1 MAKKTERMLVCNA
14 LDERDFLRKKIIS
27 AINSTYF
34 IVCKRVKDDK
44 VRTTGYTDPKTF
56 ENDAKSSY
64 QSITDMIDRY
74 TRLDTA
80 ITLANAST
88 EIKLSDD
95 TVMTRA
101 AAISMR
107 KALVL
112 VGDTSID
119 FTGRLISVLERQFAS
134 VSATANELNAKADRE
149 LEQYKNNMT
158 SGDKA
163 KELTPAVT
171 QTLESLVADNRA
183 DIIDPIG
190 VEKEIKKLEDKYET
204 LKKELDSAIKV
215 SNATTFVEF

>member
-34 IVCKRVKDDK
+34 IACKRVKDDK

-56 ENDAKSSY
+56 ENEAKSSY

-107 KALVL
+107 KALV
-112 VGDTSID
+112 GDTSTD
-119 FTGRLISVLERQFAS
+119 FTGKLISVLERQFAS

-149 LEQYKNNMT
+149 LEQYKDNMT

>member
-34 IVCKRVKDDK
+34 IACKRVKDDK
-44 VRTTGYTDPKTF
+44 VRTTGFTDPKTF
-56 ENDAKSSY
+56 ENEAKSSY

-107 KALVL
+107 KALV
-112 VGDTSID
+112 GDTATD
-119 FTGRLISVLERQFAS
+119 FTGRLINVLEHQFAS

-149 LEQYKNNMT
+149 LEQYKDNMT

>member
-27 AINSTYF
+27 TINSTYF
-34 IVCKRVKDDK
+34 IACKRVKDDK
-44 VRTTGYTDPKTF
+44 VRTTGFTDPKTF
-56 ENDAKSSY
+56 ENEAKSAY

-107 KALVL
+107 KALV
-112 VGDTSID
+112 GDTSTD
-119 FTGRLISVLERQFAS
+119 FTGKLINVLERQFAS

-149 LEQYKNNMT
+149 LEQYKDNMT

>member
-34 IVCKRVKDDK
+34 IACKRVKDDK

-56 ENDAKSSY
+56 ENEAKSSY

-107 KALVL
+107 KALV
-112 VGDTSID
+112 GDTSTD
-119 FTGRLISVLERQFAS
+119 FTGRLISVLERQFTS

-149 LEQYKNNMT
+149 LEQYKDNMT

>member
-34 IVCKRVKDDK
+34 IACKRVKDDK
-44 VRTTGYTDPKTF
+44 VRTTGFTDPKTF
-56 ENDAKSSY
+56 ENDAKSAY

-107 KALVL
+107 KALV
-112 VGDTSID
+112 GDTTTD
-119 FTGRLISVLERQFAS
+119 FTGKLINVLERQFAS

-149 LEQYKNNMT
+149 LEQYKDNMT

>member
-34 IVCKRVKDDK
+34 IACKRVKDDK

-56 ENDAKSSY
+56 ENEAKSSY

-107 KALVL
+107 KALV
-112 VGDTSID
+112 GDISTD
-119 FTGRLISVLERQFAS
+119 FTGRLIIVLERQFAS

-149 LEQYKNNMT
+149 LEQYKDNMT

>member
-34 IVCKRVKDDK
+34 IACKRVKDDK

-56 ENDAKSSY
+56 ENEAKSSY

-107 KALVL
+107 KALA
-112 VGDTSID
+112 GDTSTD

-149 LEQYKNNMT
+149 LEQYKDNMT

>member
-1 MAKKTERMLVCNA
+1 MAKKTEQMLVCNA

-27 AINSTYF
+27 AINGTQF
-34 IVCKRVKDDK
+34 IACKRVKDEK

-56 ENDAKSSY
+56 EAEAKSTY

-74 TRLDTA
+74 NRLDTA

-88 EIKLSDD
+88 EIKLSDN
-95 TVMTRA
+95 TTMTRA

-107 KALVL
+107 KALVN
-112 VGDTSID
+112 DTSTD
-119 FTGRLISVLERQFAS
+119 FTGRLINTLERQFTN
-134 VSATANELNAKADRE
+134 VSAQANELNAKADRE
-149 LEQYKNNMT
+149 LEQYKDNMT

-163 KELTPAVT
+163 KELTPEVSK
-171 QTLESLVADNRA
+171 TLESLVADNRA

-215 SNATTFVEF
+215 SNATTSVEF

>member
-34 IVCKRVKDDK
+34 IACKRVKDDK

-56 ENDAKSSY
+56 ENEAKSAY

-107 KALVL
+107 KALV
-112 VGDTSID
+112 GDTTTD
-119 FTGRLISVLERQFAS
+119 FTGKLINVLERQFAS

-149 LEQYKNNMT
+149 LEQYKDNMT

>member
-34 IVCKRVKDDK
+34 IACKRVKDDK
-44 VRTTGYTDPKTF
+44 VRTTGFTDPKTF
-56 ENDAKSSY
+56 ENEAKAAY

-107 KALVL
+107 KALV
-112 VGDTSID
+112 GDTSTD
-119 FTGRLISVLERQFAS
+119 FTGKLISVLEHQFAS

-149 LEQYKNNMT
+149 LEQYKDNMT

>member
-1 MAKKTERMLVCNA
+1 MAKKTEQMLVCNA

-27 AINSTYF
+27 AINGAQF
-34 IVCKRVKDDK
+34 IACKRVKDEK
-44 VRTTGYTDPKTF
+44 VRTTGYTDQKTF
-56 ENDAKSSY
+56 EAEAKSTY

-74 TRLDTA
+74 NRLDTA

-88 EIKLSDD
+88 EIKLSDN
-95 TVMTRA
+95 TTMTRA

-107 KALVL
+107 KALV
-112 VGDTSID
+112 GDTTID
-119 FTGRLISVLERQFAS
+119 FTGRLINTLERQFTN
-134 VSATANELNAKADRE
+134 VSAQANELNAKADRE
-149 LEQYKNNMT
+149 LEQYKDNMT

-163 KELTPAVT
+163 KELTPEVSK
-171 QTLESLVADNRA
+171 TLESLVADNRA

>member
-34 IVCKRVKDDK
+34 IACKRVKDDK

-107 KALVL
+107 KALV
-112 VGDTSID
+112 GDTSTD
-119 FTGRLISVLERQFAS
+119 FTGRLISVLEHQFAS

-149 LEQYKNNMT
+149 LEQYKDNMT

-163 KELTPAVT
+163 KEITPAVT

>member
-34 IVCKRVKDDK
+34 IACKRVKDDK
-44 VRTTGYTDPKTF
+44 VRTKGYTDPKTF
-56 ENDAKSSY
+56 ENEAKSSY

-107 KALVL
+107 KALV
-112 VGDTSID
+112 GDTSTD
-119 FTGRLISVLERQFAS
+119 FTGRLICVLERQFAS
-134 VSATANELNAKADRE
+134 VSATANELNAKVDRE
-149 LEQYKNNMT
+149 LEQYKDNMT

-204 LKKELDSAIKV
+204 LNKELDSAIKV

>member
-34 IVCKRVKDDK
+34 IACKRVKDDK
-44 VRTTGYTDPKTF
+44 VRTTGFTDPKTF

-107 KALVL
+107 KALV
-112 VGDTSID
+112 GDTSTD

-149 LEQYKNNMT
+149 LEQYKDNMT

>member
-1 MAKKTERMLVCNA
+1 MAKEQMLACNA

-27 AINSTYF
+27 AINGAWF
-34 IVCKRVKDDK
+34 IACKRVKDEK
-44 VRTTGYTDPKTF
+44 VRTTGYTDPETF
-56 ENDAKSSY
+56 KKEAQSTY

-74 TRLDTA
+74 NRLDTA

-88 EIKLSDD
+88 EIKLSDN
-95 TVMTRA
+95 TTMTRA

-107 KALVL
+107 KALV
-112 VGDTSID
+112 GDTTTD
-119 FTGRLISVLERQFAS
+119 FTGRLINTLERQFTN
-134 VSATANELNAKADRE
+134 VSAQANELNAKADRE
-149 LEQYKNNMT
+149 LEQYKDNMT

-163 KELTPAVT
+163 KELTPEVSK
-171 QTLESLVADNRA
+171 TLESLVADNRA

>member
-34 IVCKRVKDDK
+34 IACKRVKDDK

-56 ENDAKSSY
+56 ENEAKSSY

-107 KALVL
+107 KALV
-112 VGDTSID
+112 GGTSTD

-149 LEQYKNNMT
+149 LEQYKDNMT

>member
-1 MAKKTERMLVCNA
+1 MLVCNA

-34 IVCKRVKDDK
+34 IACKRVKDDK

-107 KALVL
+107 KALV
-112 VGDTSID
+112 GDTSTD

-149 LEQYKNNMT
+149 LEQYKDNMT

>member
-34 IVCKRVKDDK
+34 IACKRVKDDK

-56 ENDAKSSY
+56 ENEAKSSY

-107 KALVL
+107 KALV
-112 VGDTSID
+112 GDTSTD

-149 LEQYKNNMT
+149 LEQYKDNMT

>member
-27 AINSTYF
+27 AIHNTYF
-34 IVCKRVKDDK
+34 IACKRVKDDK
-44 VRTTGYTDPKTF
+44 VRTTGFTDPKTF
-56 ENDAKSSY
+56 ENEAKSSY

-107 KALVL
+107 KALV
-112 VGDTSID
+112 GDTATD
-119 FTGRLISVLERQFAS
+119 FTGRLIRVLERQFAS

-149 LEQYKNNMT
+149 LEQYKDNMT

-163 KELTPAVT
+163 KELTPTVT

-204 LKKELDSAIKV
+204 FKKELDSAIKV

>member
-34 IVCKRVKDDK
+34 IACKRVKDDK
-44 VRTTGYTDPKTF
+44 VRTTGFTDPKTF
-56 ENDAKSSY
+56 ENEAKSAY

-107 KALVL
+107 KALV
-112 VGDTSID
+112 GDTSTD
-119 FTGRLISVLERQFAS
+119 FTGKLINVLERQFAS

-149 LEQYKNNMT
+149 LEQYKDNMT

>member
-34 IVCKRVKDDK
+34 IACKRVKDDK

-56 ENDAKSSY
+56 ENEAKSAY

-107 KALVL
+107 KALV
-112 VGDTSID
+112 GDTSTD

-149 LEQYKNNMT
+149 LEQYKDNMT

>member
-34 IVCKRVKDDK
+34 IACKRVKDDK

-107 KALVL
+107 KALV
-112 VGDTSID
+112 GDTSTD

-149 LEQYKNNMT
+149 LEQYKDNMT

>member
-34 IVCKRVKDDK
+34 IACKRVKDDK

-56 ENDAKSSY
+56 ENEAKASY

-107 KALVL
+107 KALV
-112 VGDTSID
+112 GDTSTD

-149 LEQYKNNMT
+149 LEQYKDNMT

>member
-34 IVCKRVKDDK
+34 IACKRVKDDK

-56 ENDAKSSY
+56 ENEAKSSY

-107 KALVL
+107 KALV
-112 VGDTSID
+112 GDTSTD

-149 LEQYKNNMT
+149 LEQYKDNMT

-163 KELTPAVT
+163 KELTPTVT

>member
-1 MAKKTERMLVCNA
+1 MAKKTEQMLVCNA

-27 AINSTYF
+27 AINSASF
-34 IVCKRVKDDK
+34 IACKRVKDEK

-56 ENDAKSSY
+56 ESEAKSTY

-74 TRLDTA
+74 NRLDTA

-88 EIKLSDD
+88 DIKLSDG

-107 KALVL
+107 KALV
-112 VGDTSID
+112 GDTSTD
-119 FTGRLISVLERQFAS
+119 FTGKLINVLERQFAS

-149 LEQYKNNMT
+149 LEQYKDNMT

>member
-34 IVCKRVKDDK
+34 IACKRVKDDK

-56 ENDAKSSY
+56 ENEAKSSY

-107 KALVL
+107 KALV
-112 VGDTSID
+112 GDTSTD

-134 VSATANELNAKADRE
+134 VSTTANELNAKADRE
-149 LEQYKNNMT
+149 LEQYKDNMT

>member
-34 IVCKRVKDDK
+34 IACKRVKDDK

-56 ENDAKSSY
+56 ENEAKSAY

-107 KALVL
+107 KALV
-112 VGDTSID
+112 GDITTD
-119 FTGRLISVLERQFAS
+119 FTGKLINVLERQFAS

-149 LEQYKNNMT
+149 LEQYKDNMT

>member
-1 MAKKTERMLVCNA
+1 MAKKAERMLVCNA

-34 IVCKRVKDDK
+34 IACKRVKDDK

-56 ENDAKSSY
+56 ENEAKSSY

-107 KALVL
+107 KALV
-112 VGDTSID
+112 GDTSTD

-149 LEQYKNNMT
+149 LEQYKDNMT

>member
-34 IVCKRVKDDK
+34 IACKRVKDDK

-56 ENDAKSSY
+56 ENEAKSSY

-107 KALVL
+107 KALV
-112 VGDTSID
+112 GDTATD
-119 FTGRLISVLERQFAS
+119 FTGKLISVLERQFAS

-149 LEQYKNNMT
+149 LEQYKDNMT

-163 KELTPAVT
+163 KELTTAVT

-190 VEKEIKKLEDKYET
+190 VEKEIRKLEDKYET

>member
-34 IVCKRVKDDK
+34 IACKRVKDDK
-44 VRTTGYTDPKTF
+44 VRTTGFTDPKTF
-56 ENDAKSSY
+56 ENEAKSSY

-107 KALVL
+107 KALV
-112 VGDTSID
+112 GDTATD

-149 LEQYKNNMT
+149 LEQYKDNMT

>member
-34 IVCKRVKDDK
+34 IACKRVKDDK
-44 VRTTGYTDPKTF
+44 VRTTGFTDPKTF
-56 ENDAKSSY
+56 ENEARSAY

-107 KALVL
+107 KALV
-112 VGDTSID
+112 GDTSTD
-119 FTGRLISVLERQFAS
+119 FTGKLISVLERQFAS

-149 LEQYKNNMT
+149 LEQYKDNMT

>member
-1 MAKKTERMLVCNA
+1 MAKKTEQMLVCNA

-27 AINSTYF
+27 AINSANF
-34 IVCKRVKDDK
+34 IACKRVKDEK

-56 ENDAKSSY
+56 ESEAKSTY

-74 TRLDTA
+74 NRLDTA

-88 EIKLSDD
+88 DIKLSDG

-107 KALVL
+107 KALV
-112 VGDTSID
+112 GDTSTD
-119 FTGRLISVLERQFAS
+119 FTGKLINVLERQFAS

-149 LEQYKNNMT
+149 LEQYKDNMT

-163 KELTPAVT
+163 KELTPEVSK
-171 QTLESLVADNRA
+171 TLESLVADNRA

>member
-1 MAKKTERMLVCNA
+1 M
-14 LDERDFLRKKIIS
+14 IIS

-34 IVCKRVKDDK
+34 IACKRVKDDK
-44 VRTTGYTDPKTF
+44 VRTTGFTDPKTF
-56 ENDAKSSY
+56 ENEAKSAY

-107 KALVL
+107 KALV
-112 VGDTSID
+112 GDTTTD
-119 FTGRLISVLERQFAS
+119 FTGKLINVLERQFAS

-149 LEQYKNNMT
+149 LEQYKDNMT
-158 SGDKA
+158 SCDKA